1 MRPGKR
7 LVSVC
12 RWICVILF
20 VLPAL
25 AACSTEENCPQ
36 DGKWTTGKTSG
47 VISFTTSYCAV
58 TELVVSF
65 DIGNGTTTT
74 QIFEPSCTLSGS
86 SMKCEQSGMVFKAS
100 FNEDGTANGS
110 VVIPKGLELNTGGS
124 LEQSVSAK
132 WTASLK
138 Q

>member
-1 MRPGKR
+1 MKPGKR

-12 RWICVILF
+12 RWICVLLVLLF
-20 VLPAL
+20 GL
-25 AACSTEENCPQ
+25 AACSTEEKCPQ

-58 TELVVSF
+58 NELVVSF
-65 DIGNGTTTT
+65 DIGNGTTAT

-86 SMKCEQSGMVFKAS
+86 NMKCEQSGMVFKAS
-100 FNEDGTANGS
+100 FSEDGSASGS
-110 VVIPKGLELNTGGS
+110 VVIPKGLTLNTGGS
-124 LEQSVSAK
+124 LEQSVSTK